1 MNIKKILT
9 LLSFLFILFSCSSEP
24 QLLSPLPNQP
34 VILAFGDS
42 LTYGKGANKQNS
54 YPAQLQRLS
63 GITIINKGISGELSE
78 QGLQRL
84 PQVLAETKPN
94 LVIVCH
100 GGNDILRKKSKQ
112 QLSTNLEKMIT
123 LIKASGAQVVLVGVP
138 KPGLFL
144 SANKLYKAVAK
155 KMNVPIEN
163 KIIASVLAKN
173 KLKSDHVHPNQK
185 GYQKIAGALFELLKN
200 EGAI

>member
-1 MNIKKILT
+1 
-9 LLSFLFILFSCSSEP
+9 
-24 QLLSPLPNQP
+24 
-34 VILAFGDS
+34 
-42 LTYGKGANKQNS
+42 
-54 YPAQLQRLS
+54 
-63 GITIINKGISGELSE
+63 
-78 QGLQRL
+78 
-84 PQVLAETKPN
+84 
-94 LVIVCH
+94 
-100 GGNDILRKKSKQ
+100 
-112 QLSTNLEKMIT
+112 
-123 LIKASGAQVVLVGVP
+123 LVGVP

-144 SANKLYKAVAK
+144 SANKLYKAVAE